1 MHKATEMYC
10 TKDNDKRLINSE
22 YLLNK
27 DSLAA
32 SGQFFRMPTQII
44 SVKFFAAV
52 LVAAAT
58 VSQTRNRLPSTRYH
72 CFVEAVDAPVSPSS
86 APRDGSDSSSRLQ
99 RQKGRPSKRQTPPQ
113 KQQQQQQQQQ
123 QTQPNNE
130 KNNEQQ
136 IHVQEKQQMKHS
148 PQHTAKSEYD
158 AYMHWCEAVLGI
170 RSVVE
175 IKEIEYVDHMRILF
189 QQNENEALQTDPNEF
204 EWLKEYSTTPGSGTV
219 DERSNEQVSAKL
231 QSQTE
236 LPTKLVRG
244 LVAKHDISVGDI
256 VISIPLYSLLSV
268 PSTIDHDPVLSRI
281 LGPKAREQYGWTDTL
296 EYEVP
301 LLVIAVLYH
310 RSLGMESPLSYYI
323 DVLSGTPADFPFLW
337 SNQEL
342 RDNSDKIGEGVKK
355 LAREIQ
361 KDLREMYDKIMG
373 KLVTEHSD
381 LFAPPNG
388 DLEGWMYSYK
398 HFQWAFALVI
408 SRHHYLPIQDLDYN
422 EASQKKVVQTTP
434 QHIIET
440 TQSDS
445 TVLEVVPPANQP
457 TDSWVDLAMNE
468 EKVVDDAVVDDQ
480 DKEITAAAYDDD
492 MIAPSGV
499 FKHSFL
505 APLADMI
512 NFGPPCLTGS
522 YNPDEHVFELIA
534 TCSFKAGQEVT
545 FYYSSECADV
555 IIANYAFLHPLVPP
569 CTTLDEVK
577 EKSEEWKIQA
587 MDAEEKLWK
596 AHHQVEVLMG
606 EVLALESQLQSC
618 ESRGDKVNEK
628 EIHSMPTSNE
638 KSKAVGE
645 ETLSDSGTS
654 PNHQKLRKD
663 SSSRNHEVGVRG
675 RMHESSHQE
684 FDEQIMEELG

>member
-1 MHKATEMYC
+1 
-10 TKDNDKRLINSE
+10 
-22 YLLNK
+22 
-27 DSLAA
+27 
-32 SGQFFRMPTQII
+32 MPTQII
-44 SVKFFAAV
+44 SVKFFAAA
-52 LVAAAT
+52 LVAASIAK
-58 VSQTRNRLPSTRYH
+58 QTRNLQGAAQYYY
-72 CFVEAVDAPVSPSS
+72 FAAALDAPVSPSS
-86 APRDGSDSSSRLQ
+86 APKDGAESSSSDKMRPVQ
-99 RQKGRPSKRQTPPQ
+99 RQKSRPSKRQTSPQ

-123 QTQPNNE
+123 NQQLD
-130 KNNEQQ
+130 NNEQQ
-136 IHVQEKQQMKHS
+136 IHPQEKQQMKHMS
-148 PQHTAKSEYD
+148 QHTAKSEYD

-175 IKEIEYVDHMRILF
+175 IGEIEYVDHLRILY
-189 QQNENEALQTDPNEF
+189 QENEYEALHNTDPNEF
-204 EWLKEYSTTPGSGTV
+204 EWLKEYSTTSGSI
-219 DERSNEQVSAKL
+219 DEDINKEKSA
-231 QSQTE
+231 QSQTQTE

-281 LGPKAREQYGWTDTL
+281 LGPKAREKYGWTDTL

-310 RSLGMESPLSYYI
+310 QSLGMESPLSHYI
-323 DVLSGTPADFPFLW
+323 DVLLGTPTDFPFLW

-342 RDNSDKIGEGVKK
+342 RDNTDKIGEGVKK
-355 LAREIQ
+355 LAKGIQ
-361 KDLREMYDKIMG
+361 KDLREMYDRIMG

-381 LFAPPNG
+381 LFSPPNG
-388 DLEGWMYSYK
+388 GELEGWMYSYQN
-398 HFQWAFALVI
+398 FQWAFALVI
-408 SRHHYLPIQDLDYN
+408 SRHHYLPIQDLDYRN
-422 EASQKKVVQTTP
+422 AQSELASENKKVVQSTP
-434 QHIIET
+434 QHTIET
-440 TQSDS
+440 TLSDS

-468 EKVVDDAVVDDQ
+468 EKVIDDAVVENPAAAADD
-480 DKEITAAAYDDD
+480 DDIITA
-492 MIAPSGV
+492 SGF

-534 TCSFKAGQEVT
+534 TCPFQAGQEVT

-569 CTTLDEVK
+569 CATLDEVK
-577 EKSEEWKIQA
+577 EKSEEWKNQA

-596 AHHQVEVLMG
+596 AHRQVDVLIG
-606 EVLALESQLQSC
+606 EVLELESQLQSC
-618 ESRGDKVNEK
+618 ESGEDQVNEGQL
-628 EIHSMPTSNE
+628 HSIPSSNE
-638 KSKAVGE
+638 RSKTVGD
-645 ETLSDSGTS
+645 ETSSDSETTPS
-654 PNHQKLRKD
+654 HQKLRKD
-663 SSSRNHEVGVRG
+663 SSSRTHEVGVRG
-675 RMHESSHQE
+675 RMNEPSHEE

>member
-1 MHKATEMYC
+1 
-10 TKDNDKRLINSE
+10 
-22 YLLNK
+22 
-27 DSLAA
+27 
-32 SGQFFRMPTQII
+32 MPTQVI
-44 SVKFFAAV
+44 SVKFFVVALGAAS
-52 LVAAAT
+52 LVK
-58 VSQTRNRLPSTRYH
+58 QTRNQLSSSQYH
-72 CFVEAVDAPVSPSS
+72 YFAEAVDAPVSPSS
-86 APRDGSDSSSRLQ
+86 APKDGTDSSSRLQ
-99 RQKGRPSKRQTPPQ
+99 RQKNRPTKRQAPPQ
-113 KQQQQQQQQQ
+113 KQQEQQQ
-123 QTQPNNE
+123 NG
-130 KNNEQQ
+130 EQQ
-136 IHVQEKQQMKHS
+136 INLQEKQQMKHVTH
-148 PQHTAKSEYD
+148 HTAKSEYD

-175 IKEIEYVDHMRILF
+175 IKEIEYVDHLQILW
-189 QQNENEALQTDPNEF
+189 QENENEALYDSPNEF
-204 EWLKEYSTTPGSGTV
+204 QWLQQYSQNSGSLHEHL
-219 DERSNEQVSAKL
+219 DEKYSAK
-231 QSQTE
+231 SQTQPE
-236 LPTKLVRG
+236 LPIKMVRG
-244 LVAKHDISVGDI
+244 LVAKHDVSVGDI

-281 LGPKAREQYGWTDTL
+281 LGPTAREQYGWTDTL

-301 LLVIAVLYH
+301 LLVIAILYH
-310 RSLGMESPLSYYI
+310 RSLGMESPLSHYI
-323 DVLSGTPADFPFLW
+323 DVLSGTPTDFPFLW
-337 SNQEL
+337 SNQKL
-342 RDNSDKIGEGVKK
+342 RDNTDKIGEGVKK
-355 LAREIQ
+355 LARGIQ
-361 KDLREMYDKIMG
+361 KDLREMYDRIMG

-381 LFAPPNG
+381 LFAPLNG

-398 HFQWAFALVI
+398 NFQWAFALVI
-408 SRHHYLPIQDLDYN
+408 SRHHYLPIQDLDDRKVQL
-422 EASQKKVVQTTP
+422 EQASEHEVGQTTAK
-434 QHIIET
+434 HIIET

-468 EKVVDDAVVDDQ
+468 EKVVEDQ
-480 DKEITAAAYDDD
+480 DKGISADDGDDD
-492 MIAPSGV
+492 MIAPSGF

-534 TCSFKAGQEVT
+534 TCPFKAGQEVT

-587 MDAEEKLWK
+587 MDAKKKLWK

-618 ESRGDKVNEK
+618 ESREDKVSETQ
-628 EIHSMPTSNE
+628 IHSVSASNE
-638 KSKAVGE
+638 KNKSAGDE
-645 ETLSDSGTS
+645 ASSDNGTTPS
-654 PNHQKLRKD
+654 HQKLRKD

-675 RMHESSHQE
+675 RMHESSQEE

>member
-1 MHKATEMYC
+1 
-10 TKDNDKRLINSE
+10 
-22 YLLNK
+22 
-27 DSLAA
+27 
-32 SGQFFRMPTQII
+32 MPTQKVI
-44 SVKFFAAV
+44 SLKFFAAV
-52 LVAAAT
+52 LVAASI
-58 VSQTRNRLPSTRYH
+58 VSRTRNRLPSIRYH
-72 CFVEAVDAPVSPSS
+72 CFAEAVDTPVSPSS
-86 APRDGSDSSSRLQ
+86 APRDGSSDSSSSSRLQ
-99 RQKGRPSKRQTPPQ
+99 RQKGRPSKRQIPPQ
-113 KQQQQQQQQQ
+113 KQQN
-123 QTQPNNE
+123 QPNNE
-130 KNNEQQ
+130 KNKEQQ
-136 IHVQEKQQMKHS
+136 IHVGVKEKQQMKHI

-175 IKEIEYVDHMRILF
+175 IKEIEYVDHLRIHF
-189 QQNENEALQTDPNEF
+189 QQNEYEALQTEPNEF
-204 EWLKEYSTTPGSGTV
+204 EWLKEYSTASETTV
-219 DERSNEQVSAKL
+219 GDRVSEEDSIKS

-244 LVAKHDISVGDI
+244 LVAKHDIAIGDI

-281 LGPKAREQYGWTDTL
+281 LGPKAREQYGWTDAL

-310 RSLGMESPLSYYI
+310 RSLGMESPLSNYI

-342 RDNSDKIGEGVKK
+342 RDNTDKIGEGVRK
-355 LAREIQ
+355 LARGIQ

-398 HFQWAFALVI
+398 HFQWAFGLVI

-422 EASQKKVVQTTP
+422 EASQSQKKMVQTTTQHTNP
-434 QHIIET
+434 QHKIET
-440 TQSDS
+440 TQSES
-445 TVLEVVPPANQP
+445 TVLEVVPPADQP

-468 EKVVDDAVVDDQ
+468 EKVVDDAVVEDQ
-480 DKEITAAAYDDD
+480 DNEIPAAAAYDDD

-618 ESRGDKVNEK
+618 ENGEDKVNEK
-628 EIHSMPTSNE
+628 EIYSMPTSNE
-638 KSKAVGE
+638 KSKPVGD
-645 ETLSDSGTS
+645 ETPSDSGAS
-654 PNHQKLRKD
+654 PSSHQKLRKD

-675 RMHESSHQE
+675 RMHESSHDE
-684 FDEQIMEELG
+684 LDEQIMEELG

>member
-1 MHKATEMYC
+1 
-10 TKDNDKRLINSE
+10 
-22 YLLNK
+22 
-27 DSLAA
+27 
-32 SGQFFRMPTQII
+32 MPTQVI
-44 SVKFFAAV
+44 SVKFFVVALGAAS
-52 LVAAAT
+52 LVK
-58 VSQTRNRLPSTRYH
+58 QTRNQLSSSQYH
-72 CFVEAVDAPVSPSS
+72 YFAEAVDAPVSPSS
-86 APRDGSDSSSRLQ
+86 APKDGTDSSSRLQ
-99 RQKGRPSKRQTPPQ
+99 RQKNRPTKRQAPPQ
-113 KQQQQQQQQQ
+113 KQQEQQQ
-123 QTQPNNE
+123 NG
-130 KNNEQQ
+130 EQQ
-136 IHVQEKQQMKHS
+136 INLQEKQQMKHVTH
-148 PQHTAKSEYD
+148 HTAKSEYD

-175 IKEIEYVDHMRILF
+175 IKEIEYVDHLQILWKE
-189 QQNENEALQTDPNEF
+189 NENEALYDSPNEF
-204 EWLKEYSTTPGSGTV
+204 QWLQQYSQNSGSLHEHL
-219 DERSNEQVSAKL
+219 DEKYSAK
-231 QSQTE
+231 SQTQPE
-236 LPTKLVRG
+236 LPIKMVRG
-244 LVAKHDISVGDI
+244 LVAKHDVSVGDI

-281 LGPKAREQYGWTDTL
+281 LGPTAREQYGWTDTL

-301 LLVIAVLYH
+301 LLVIAILYH
-310 RSLGMESPLSYYI
+310 RSLGMESPLSHYI
-323 DVLSGTPADFPFLW
+323 DVLSGTPTDFPFLW
-337 SNQEL
+337 SNQKL
-342 RDNSDKIGEGVKK
+342 RDNTDKIGEGVKK
-355 LAREIQ
+355 LARGIQ
-361 KDLREMYDKIMG
+361 KDLREMYDRIMG

-381 LFAPPNG
+381 LFAPLNG

-398 HFQWAFALVI
+398 NFQWAFALVI
-408 SRHHYLPIQDLDYN
+408 SRHHYLPIQDLDDRKVQL
-422 EASQKKVVQTTP
+422 EQASEHEVGQTTAK
-434 QHIIET
+434 HIIET

-468 EKVVDDAVVDDQ
+468 EKVVEDQ
-480 DKEITAAAYDDD
+480 DKGISADDGDDD
-492 MIAPSGV
+492 MIAPSGF

-534 TCSFKAGQEVT
+534 TCPFKAGQEVT

-555 IIANYAFLHPLVPP
+555 IIANYAFIHPLVPP

-587 MDAEEKLWK
+587 MDAKKKLWK

-618 ESRGDKVNEK
+618 ESREDKVSETQ
-628 EIHSMPTSNE
+628 IHSVSASNE
-638 KSKAVGE
+638 KNKSAGDE
-645 ETLSDSGTS
+645 ASSDNGTTPS
-654 PNHQKLRKD
+654 HQKLRKD

-675 RMHESSHQE
+675 RMHESSQEE